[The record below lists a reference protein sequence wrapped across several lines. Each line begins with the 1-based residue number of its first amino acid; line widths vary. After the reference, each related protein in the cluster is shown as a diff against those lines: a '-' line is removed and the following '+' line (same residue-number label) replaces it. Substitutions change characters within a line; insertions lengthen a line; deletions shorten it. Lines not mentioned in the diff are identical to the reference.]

1 MRSAGNFHPEWGYFA
16 PLPRFRRTVRI
27 AVVAAAIGASAG
39 AVVGISLL
47 SPSRTNLNNRSG
59 PAYALISASSAVASP
74 AEAVTNATLAA
85 RDTASP
91 ALASLSSDIGGAIAP
106 VAAVAMMRSPPTA
119 ANPEPDAAW
128 ARKRAVRLHRARLAS
143 NALKYARDE
152 RALTRPYQLPRHSR
166 YVQLDRSCCAWTPPT
181 AHNGSGW

>member
-1 MRSAGNFHPEWGYFA
+1 M
-16 PLPRFRRTVRI
+16 RI

-59 PAYALISASSAVASP
+59 PAYALISASPAIASP
-74 AEAVTNATLAA
+74 AEAVTNGTVAA

-91 ALASLSSDIGGAIAP
+91 ALASLSSDIGKSIEIAP

-152 RALTRPYQLPRHSR
+152 RALTRPYQLPRQSR

-181 AHNGSGW
+181 AHNGFGW